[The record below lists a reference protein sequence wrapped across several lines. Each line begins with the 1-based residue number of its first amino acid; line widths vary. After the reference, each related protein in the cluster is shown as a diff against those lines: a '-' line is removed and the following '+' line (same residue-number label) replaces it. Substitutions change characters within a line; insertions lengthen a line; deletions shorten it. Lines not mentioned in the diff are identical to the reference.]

1 MNNISKDFKL
11 EICHLFFMRDNVTD
25 KDTKKKVDLMLSQQI
40 SQLNNETELLNI
52 RLKFN
57 TFYNSL

>member
-1 MNNISKDFKL
+1 MMDISKDFKL
-11 EICHLFFMRDNVTD
+11 DLCMLFYMRDVCTNKETLD
-25 KDTKKKVDLMLSQQI
+25 KLDLMINSNSAKINQ
-40 SQLNNETELLNI
+40 SELLDM

>member
-1 MNNISKDFKL
+1 MNISKDFKL
-11 EICHLFFMRDNVTD
+11 DLCMLFYMRSVCSDQ
-25 KDTKKKVDLMLSQQI
+25 DTLKKLYLMININSEKINQ
-40 SQLNNETELLNI
+40 SELLDI

>member
-1 MNNISKDFKL
+1 MNISKDFKL
-11 EICHLFFMRDNVTD
+11 ELCYLFFMRDNVTD

-40 SQLNNETELLNI
+40 SQLNNENELLDI

>member
-1 MNNISKDFKL
+1 MNISKDFKL
-11 EICHLFFMRDNVTD
+11 DLCVLFYMRDVCSNQ
-25 KDTKKKVDLMLSQQI
+25 DTLKKLDLMIDSNSAKI
-40 SQLNNETELLNI
+40 NESEILDI

>member
-1 MNNISKDFKL
+1 MNKELKL
-11 EICHLFFMRDNVTD
+11 DLCMLFYMRDVCTNKETLD
-25 KDTKKKVDLMLSQQI
+25 KLDLMINSNSEKINQ
-40 SQLNNETELLNI
+40 SELLDI

>member
-1 MNNISKDFKL
+1 MNISKDFKL
-11 EICHLFFMRDNVTD
+11 DLCMLFYMRDVCSNQ
-25 KDTKKKVDLMLSQQI
+25 DTLKKLDLMIDSNSAKI
-40 SQLNNETELLNI
+40 NESELLDI

>member
-1 MNNISKDFKL
+1 MNTSKDFKL
-11 EICHLFFMRDNVTD
+11 DLCMLFYMRDVCSNQ
-25 KDTKKKVDLMLSQQI
+25 DTLKKLDLMINSNSAKI
-40 SQLNNETELLNI
+40 NENELLDI

>member
-1 MNNISKDFKL
+1 MNKELKL
-11 EICHLFFMRDNVTD
+11 DLCMLFYMRSVCTD
-25 KDTKKKVDLMLSQQI
+25 QNTLDKLDLMIDSNSAKINQ
-40 SQLNNETELLNI
+40 SELLDI

>member
-1 MNNISKDFKL
+1 MNISKDFKL
-11 EICHLFFMRDNVTD
+11 DLCMLFYMRDVCTNKETLD
-25 KDTKKKVDLMLSQQI
+25 KLDLMI
-40 SQLNNETELLNI
+40 NNNSEKINQSELLNI

>member
-1 MNNISKDFKL
+1 MNISKDFKL
-11 EICHLFFMRDNVTD
+11 DLCMLFYMRDVCTNKETLD
-25 KDTKKKVDLMLSQQI
+25 KLDLMINSNSEKINQ
-40 SQLNNETELLNI
+40 SELLNI

>member
-1 MNNISKDFKL
+1 MNNISKDLKVG
-11 EICHLFFMRDNVTD
+11 ICYLFFMRDSLTD
-25 KDTKKKVDLMLSQQI
+25 KDTRKEVDLMLSQQI
-40 SQLNNETELLNI
+40 KQLDNESELLNI

>member
-1 MNNISKDFKL
+1 MNISKDFKL
-11 EICHLFFMRDNVTD
+11 DLCMLFYMRDVCTNKETLD
-25 KDTKKKVDLMLSQQI
+25 KLDLMIDSNSAKINQ
-40 SQLNNETELLNI
+40 SELLDI

>member
-1 MNNISKDFKL
+1 MNISKDFKL
-11 EICHLFFMRDNVTD
+11 DLCMLFYMRDVCTNKETLD
-25 KDTKKKVDLMLSQQI
+25 KLDLMINSNSAKINQ
-40 SQLNNETELLNI
+40 SELLDI

>member
-1 MNNISKDFKL
+1 MNKELKL
-11 EICHLFFMRDNVTD
+11 DLCMLFYMRDVCTNKETLD
-25 KDTKKKVDLMLSQQI
+25 KLDLMINSNSAKINQ
-40 SQLNNETELLNI
+40 SELLDI

>member
-1 MNNISKDFKL
+1 MNISKDFKL
-11 EICHLFFMRDNVTD
+11 DLCMLFYMRDVCTNKETLD
-25 KDTKKKVDLMLSQQI
+25 KLDLMINSNSGKI
-40 SQLNNETELLNI
+40 NENELLDI

>member
-1 MNNISKDFKL
+1 MNISKDFKL
-11 EICHLFFMRDNVTD
+11 DLCMLFYMRDVCTNKETLD
-25 KDTKKKVDLMLSQQI
+25 KLDLMINSNSEKINQ
-40 SQLNNETELLNI
+40 SELLDI

>member
-1 MNNISKDFKL
+1 MNISKDFKL
-11 EICHLFFMRDNVTD
+11 DLCMMFYMRSVCSNKETLD
-25 KDTKKKVDLMLSQQI
+25 KLDLMINSNSEKINQ
-40 SQLNNETELLNI
+40 SELLDI

>member
-1 MNNISKDFKL
+1 MNISKDFKL
-11 EICHLFFMRDNVTD
+11 DLCMLFYMRDVCTNKETLD
-25 KDTKKKVDLMLSQQI
+25 KLDLMI
-40 SQLNNETELLNI
+40 NNNSEKINQSELLDI

>member
-1 MNNISKDFKL
+1 MNISKDFKL
-11 EICHLFFMRDNVTD
+11 DLCMLFYMRDVCTNKETLD
-25 KDTKKKVDLMLSQQI
+25 KLDLMINSNSEKI
-40 SQLNNETELLNI
+40 NESELLDI

>member
-1 MNNISKDFKL
+1 MNKDLKL
-11 EICHLFFMRDNVTD
+11 DLCMLFYMRSVCSDQ
-25 KDTKKKVDLMLSQQI
+25 DTLKKLDLMINSNSEKINQ
-40 SQLNNETELLNI
+40 SELLDI

>member
-1 MNNISKDFKL
+1 MNISKDFKL
-11 EICHLFFMRDNVTD
+11 DLCMLFYMRDVCSNQ
-25 KDTKKKVDLMLSQQI
+25 DTLKKLDLMINSNSAKI
-40 SQLNNETELLNI
+40 NENELLDI

>member
-1 MNNISKDFKL
+1 MNKELKL
-11 EICHLFFMRDNVTD
+11 DLCMLFYMRSVCSNQ
-25 KDTKKKVDLMLSQQI
+25 DTLKKLDLMINSNSEKINQ
-40 SQLNNETELLNI
+40 SELLDI

>member
-1 MNNISKDFKL
+1 MNISKDFNLDLCMLFYMRSVCSDQDTLKKL
-11 EICHLFFMRDNVTD
+11 
-25 KDTKKKVDLMLSQQI
+25 DLMINSNSEKINQ
-40 SQLNNETELLNI
+40 SELLNI